1 MQSASGQM
9 DRKSRPSLV
18 SELRVEPE
26 DVDEAGDVET
36 LEITVGEGAHVA
48 ARLDH
53 QAGGGGVSPHVMVVL
68 LGVLLGQ
75 GQVLRD
81 VAAHKVALAWWK
93 IMVGFFITLYWVI
106 QL

>member
-1 MQSASGQM
+1 M
-9 DRKSRPSLV
+9 
-18 SELRVEPE
+18 
-26 DVDEAGDVET
+26 ET

-53 QAGGGGVSPHVMVVL
+53 QAGGGGGHVPMPHVMMVVL

-81 VAAHKVALAWWK
+81 VAAHKVALAWYGGK
-93 IMVGFFITLYWVI
+93 
-106 QL
+106 

>member
-1 MQSASGQM
+1 M
-9 DRKSRPSLV
+9 
-18 SELRVEPE
+18 
-26 DVDEAGDVET
+26 ET

-53 QAGGGGVSPHVMVVL
+53 QAGGGGVSPHVVMVVL

-93 IMVGFFITLYWVI
+93 IMVGFFTLLGPKLLLPMGCVK
-106 QL
+106 LGN

>member
-1 MQSASGQM
+1 M

-53 QAGGGGVSPHVMVVL
+53 QAGGGGHVPPMHVVMVVL

-81 VAAHKVALAWWK
+81 VAAHKVALAWYGGK
-93 IMVGFFITLYWVI
+93 
-106 QL
+106 

>member
-1 MQSASGQM
+1 MEL
-9 DRKSRPSLV
+9 SLV

-36 LEITVGEGAHVA
+36 LEITVGEGAHIA

-53 QAGGGGVSPHVMVVL
+53 QAGGGGVPMPHVMMVVL

-81 VAAHKVALAWWK
+81 VAAHKVALAWYGGK
-93 IMVGFFITLYWVI
+93 
-106 QL
+106 

>member
-1 MQSASGQM
+1 MEL
-9 DRKSRPSLV
+9 SLV

-53 QAGGGGVSPHVMVVL
+53 QAGGGGHVPMPHVMMVVL

-81 VAAHKVALAWWK
+81 VAAHKVALAWYGGK
-93 IMVGFFITLYWVI
+93 
-106 QL
+106 

>member
-1 MQSASGQM
+1 MEL
-9 DRKSRPSLV
+9 SLV

-48 ARLDH
+48 ARLDD
-53 QAGGGGVSPHVMVVL
+53 QTGGGGVMVVL

-81 VAAHKVALAWWK
+81 VAAHKVALAWYGGK
-93 IMVGFFITLYWVI
+93 
-106 QL
+106 

>member
-53 QAGGGGVSPHVMVVL
+53 QAGGGGVPPHVMMVVL

-81 VAAHKVALAWWK
+81 VAAHKVALA
-93 IMVGFFITLYWVI
+93 
-106 QL
+106 